1 MEGWR
6 GTVEENRT
14 IMKTKDIRQKT
25 DIDILRELK
34 GYFKGDLRLNE
45 DMSSHTTLRIGGLAD
60 IYAIPDDVLSLK
72 NILIYLSNKEIP
84 VIPFGG
90 GSNILV
96 SDTGIYGA
104 VISSLSL
111 KRIEVIGDG
120 DSDSVRLFVESG
132 TSLQALLNFSKKE
145 GLSGLEGL
153 AGIPGTLGGAVKGN
167 AGSFGIE
174 IGDVIESIAL
184 MDLRG
189 NISIINREG
198 IGFRYRGSDIPE
210 GFVLSAIIR
219 LKRDDPQEVA
229 KRINYF
235 HDKKREKQPLT
246 LRSAGCV
253 FKNPEGLKAGRL
265 IDEAG
270 CKGMRIGD
278 IEVSSRHANF
288 FINRGNGKASDF
300 LSLIEEVKKKVINY
314 CGIELEPEIRII

>member
-6 GTVEENRT
+6 GTVEKNRT
-14 IMKTKDIRQKT
+14 IMKT
-25 DIDILRELK
+25 DIDILKELK

-72 NILIYLSNKEIP
+72 NILIYLSDKDIP
-84 VIPFGG
+84 VTPLGG

-96 SDTGIYGA
+96 SDSGIDGV

-111 KRIEVIGDG
+111 KRIEVIE
-120 DSDSVRLFVESG
+120 DSDVVRLFVESG
-132 TSLQALLNFSKKE
+132 TSLQSLLNISKEE

-167 AGSFGIE
+167 AGSFGME

-189 NISIINREG
+189 NISIINREEV
-198 IGFRYRGSDIPE
+198 GFRYRGSEIPE
-210 GFVLSAIIR
+210 GIVLSAIIR
-219 LKRDDPQEVA
+219 LKRDDPREVA
-229 KRINYF
+229 KRINSF
-235 HDKKREKQPLT
+235 HEEKREKQPLT

-270 CKGMRIGD
+270 CKGMGRGD
-278 IEVSSRHANF
+278 IVVSTQHANF
-288 FINRGNGKASDF
+288 FINRGKGKASDF
-300 LSLIEEVKKKVINY
+300 LSLMDEVKKKVFSY
-314 CGIELEPEIRII
+314 CGIELEPEIRIIGRVG

>member
-6 GTVEENRT
+6 GTVEKNRT
-14 IMKTKDIRQKT
+14 IMKT
-25 DIDILRELK
+25 DIDILKELK

-72 NILIYLSNKEIP
+72 NILIYLSDKDIP
-84 VIPFGG
+84 VTPLGG

-96 SDTGIYGA
+96 SDSGIDGV

-111 KRIEVIGDG
+111 KRIEVIE
-120 DSDSVRLFVESG
+120 DSDVVRLFVESG
-132 TSLQALLNFSKKE
+132 TSLQSLLNISKEE

-167 AGSFGIE
+167 AGSFGME

-189 NISIINREG
+189 NISIINREE
-198 IGFRYRGSDIPE
+198 IGFRYRGSEIPE
-210 GFVLSAIIR
+210 GIVLSAIIR

-229 KRINYF
+229 KRINSF
-235 HDKKREKQPLT
+235 HEEKREKQPLT

-270 CKGMRIGD
+270 CKGMGRGD
-278 IEVSSRHANF
+278 IVVSTQHANF
-288 FINRGNGKASDF
+288 FINRGKGKASDF
-300 LSLIEEVKKKVINY
+300 LSLMDEVKKKVFSY
-314 CGIELEPEIRII
+314 CGIELEPEIRIIGRVG

>member
-6 GTVEENRT
+6 GTVEKDRT
-14 IMKTKDIRQKT
+14 IMKT
-25 DIDILRELK
+25 DIDILKELK

-72 NILIYLSNKEIP
+72 NILIYLSDKGIP
-84 VIPFGG
+84 VTPLGG

-96 SDTGIYGA
+96 SDSGIDGA

-111 KRIEVIGDG
+111 KRIEVIGN
-120 DSDSVRLFVESG
+120 SDVVRLFVESG
-132 TSLQALLNFSKKE
+132 TPLQSLLNISKEE

-167 AGSFGIE
+167 AGSFGME
-174 IGDVIESIAL
+174 IGNVIESIAL

-189 NISIINREG
+189 NISIINRED
-198 IGFRYRGSDIPE
+198 IGFRYRGSEIPE
-210 GFVLSAIIR
+210 GIVLSAIVR

-229 KRINYF
+229 KRINSF
-235 HDKKREKQPLT
+235 HDEKREKQPLT

-253 FKNPEGLKAGRL
+253 FKNPARAGLTAGRL

-270 CKGMRIGD
+270 CKGMERGD
-278 IEVSSRHANF
+278 IVVSTQHANF
-288 FINRGNGKASDF
+288 FINRGKGRASDF
-300 LSLIEEVKKKVINY
+300 LSLMNEVKERVLSY
-314 CGIELEPEIRII
+314 SGIELEPEIRIIGRIC

>member
-6 GTVEENRT
+6 GTVEKNRT
-14 IMKTKDIRQKT
+14 IMKT
-25 DIDILRELK
+25 DIDILKELK

-45 DMSSHTTLRIGGLAD
+45 DISSHTTLRIGGMAD

-72 NILIYLSNKEIP
+72 NILIYLSDKDIP
-84 VIPFGG
+84 VTPLGG

-96 SDTGIYGA
+96 SDSGIDGA

-111 KRIEVIGDG
+111 KRIEMIE
-120 DSDSVRLFVESG
+120 DSNVVRLFVESG
-132 TSLQALLNFSKKE
+132 ASLQSLLNISREE

-167 AGSFGIE
+167 AGSFGME

-189 NISIINREG
+189 NISIIKREE
-198 IGFRYRGSDIPE
+198 IGFRYRGSEIPE
-210 GFVLSAIIR
+210 GILLSAIIR
-219 LKRDDPQEVA
+219 LKRDDPQEVG
-229 KRINYF
+229 KRINSF
-235 HDKKREKQPLT
+235 HDEKKEKQPLA

-270 CKGMRIGD
+270 CKGMRRGD
-278 IEVSSRHANF
+278 IVVSTQHANF
-288 FINRGNGKASDF
+288 FINLGEGKASDF
-300 LSLIEEVKKKVINY
+300 LSLMDDVKKKVFSY
-314 CGIELEPEIRII
+314 CGIELEPEIRIRGR